1 MELASTILYYI
12 RSYENYFSKKPSVEE
27 VIKGVKEIKKNK
39 FSEDAIR
46 EKYDYIVKKL
56 ID

>member
-1 MELASTILYYI
+1 MYYI